1 MQTHK
6 YYEGKQMKNN
16 LIKATIFSL
25 SVVVAAPAMGNLIYI
40 DQIGNNLDLDI
51 IQDGQDNTIG
61 DSVTDATFSGDDM
74 TFSITQTGDYN
85 IIAATIKGNDYTG
98 TWAISGDSNNIDFT
112 CDETTGANCETVTMN
127 VTITGNNQDLDIF
140 IGETADSNNLIAN
153 ITIDGDDNV
162 VAMDVNGVAAT
173 VTLDIDNS
181 MSSAAIDDN
190 SFDIDISGDG
200 DVNGHTLI
208 MDHTGG
214 GATVVVDQSGMN
226 DNYIEM
232 TTNGED
238 AAINI
243 TQSD

>member
-1 MQTHK
+1 
-6 YYEGKQMKNN
+6 MKNN
-16 LIKATIFSL
+16 LIKATIISL

-74 TFSITQTGDYN
+74 TFSITQTGSYN
-85 IIAATIKGNDYTG
+85 IIAATIKGNDYIG
-98 TWAISGDSNNIDFT
+98 TWDIAGDSNDINFT
-112 CDETTGANCETVTMN
+112 CDSLTGVNCETVTMN
-127 VTITGNNQDLDIF
+127 VTVTGNNQDLDIF
-140 IGETADSNNLIAN
+140 VGEAADSNNLIAN

-162 VAMDVNGVAAT
+162 VAMDVDGVAVT

-181 MSSAAIDDN
+181 MSLAIIDDN
-190 SFDIDISGDG
+190 SFDIDITGDG
-200 DVNGHTLI
+200 DVNGHTVI

-214 GATVVVDQSGMN
+214 GATVVVDQSGVN

>member
-1 MQTHK
+1 MN
-6 YYEGKQMKNN
+6 GN
-16 LIKATIFSL
+16 LIKATILGLFL
-25 SVVVAAPAMGNLIYI
+25 AGPAMGNLIYI

-61 DSVTDATFSGDDM
+61 DGTLDATFEGDDM
-74 TFSITQTGDYN
+74 TFSITQTGSYN
-85 IIAATIKGNDYTG
+85 IIAATIKGNNYTG
-98 TWAISGDSNNIDFT
+98 TWAISGDSNDINFT
-112 CDETTGANCETVTMN
+112 CDSLTGVNCETVTMN

-140 IGETADSNNLIAN
+140 VGEAADSNNLIAN

-162 VAMDVNGVAAT
+162 VAMDVDGVAVT

-181 MSSAAIDDN
+181 MSLATIDDN
-190 SFDIDISGDG
+190 SFDIDIKGNG
-200 DVNGHTLI
+200 DVNGHTVI

>member
-1 MQTHK
+1 MINNTRATRMN
-6 YYEGKQMKNN
+6 GN
-16 LIKATIFSL
+16 LIKATILGLFL
-25 SVVVAAPAMGNLIYI
+25 AGPAMGNLIYI

-61 DSVTDATFSGDDM
+61 DGTLDATFEGDDM
-74 TFSITQTGDYN
+74 TFSITQTGSYN
-85 IIAATIKGNDYTG
+85 IIAATIKGNNYTG
-98 TWAISGDSNNIDFT
+98 TWAISGDSNDINFT
-112 CDETTGANCETVTMN
+112 CDSLTGVNCETVTMN

-140 IGETADSNNLIAN
+140 VGEAADSNNLIAN

-162 VAMDVNGVAAT
+162 VAMDVDGVAVT

-181 MSSAAIDDN
+181 MSLATIDDN
-190 SFDIDISGDG
+190 SFDIDIKGNG
-200 DVNGHTLI
+200 DVNGHTVI

>member
-1 MQTHK
+1 LQTHK
-6 YYEGKQMKNN
+6 YYEGKQMKTN
-16 LIKATIFSL
+16 LLKATIFSL

-61 DSVTDATFSGDDM
+61 DGTLDATFEGDDM
-74 TFSITQTGDYN
+74 TFSITQTGSYN
-85 IIAATIKGNDYTG
+85 IIAASIRGNDYTG
-98 TWAISGDSNNIDFT
+98 TWAIAGDSNNINFT
-112 CDETTGANCETVTMN
+112 CDNTTGVNCETVTMN

-162 VAMDVNGVAAT
+162 VAMDVDGVAVT

-181 MSSAAIDDN
+181 MSSATIDDN
-190 SFDIDISGDG
+190 SFDIDIKGDG

-238 AAINI
+238 ATINI